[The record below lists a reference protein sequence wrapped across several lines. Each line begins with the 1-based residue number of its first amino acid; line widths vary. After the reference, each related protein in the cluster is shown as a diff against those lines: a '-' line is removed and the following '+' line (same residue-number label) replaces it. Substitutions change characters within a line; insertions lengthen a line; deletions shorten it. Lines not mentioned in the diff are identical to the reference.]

1 MRGNKRNKGEMKG
14 NKGEIKTTKEI
25 KRELREQKIMV
36 VNKERKK

>member
-1 MRGNKRNKGEMKG
+1 MRGNKR

-25 KRELREQKIMV
+25 KRELKEQKIMV